1 MGVSVLT
8 LKALSK
14 TPGIKMKAVAIISLS
29 LLLALAVDAASVAD
43 IFNYAEEAFNAVDK
57 DESGGISQAEFDAA
71 IEELGIAINPKLLA
85 RLNSLAA
92 DFDADEN
99 KELSLEEI
107 RVAIDVLLGE
117 DMPSLEEVFDHLEEA
132 FTAADTDESGGLS
145 QDEIVAA
152 LNTLGIEVSTKL
164 QRIIKCFAKDFDA
177 DENNELSMDEIY
189 AAVDDLM
196 TTL

>member
-1 MGVSVLT
+1 MGSAVLT

-14 TPGIKMKAVAIISLS
+14 TPGILKMKAVAIISLS

-117 DMPSLEEVFDHLEEA
+117 HMPSLEEVFDHLEEA
-132 FTAADTDESGGLS
+132 FTVADTDKSGGLS
-145 QDEIVAA
+145 QDEI
-152 LNTLGIEVSTKL
+152 
-164 QRIIKCFAKDFDA
+164 
-177 DENNELSMDEIY
+177 
-189 AAVDDLM
+189 
-196 TTL
+196 